1 MKDIRIEVSNAVSY
15 NLGSG
20 PDGRPSYESARP
32 DVTLAASLTPGETI
46 QEVYTKLSAAVN
58 ALNRLELARTMGHKA
73 KRDEMGIPE
82 WLRVELQKDDK
93 NNALSELMKI
103 PHTI

>member
-1 MKDIRIEVSNAVSY
+1 MKDIRIDVSNPVNY
-15 NLGSG
+15 NLGQG
-20 PDGRPSYESARP
+20 SYESTRP
-32 DVTLAASLTPGETI
+32 DVKLAASLSPGETI

-73 KRDEMGIPE
+73 KRDDVGIPD
-82 WLRVELQKDDK
+82 WLRAELQKDDK
-93 NNALSELMKI
+93 NNALGEFMKI